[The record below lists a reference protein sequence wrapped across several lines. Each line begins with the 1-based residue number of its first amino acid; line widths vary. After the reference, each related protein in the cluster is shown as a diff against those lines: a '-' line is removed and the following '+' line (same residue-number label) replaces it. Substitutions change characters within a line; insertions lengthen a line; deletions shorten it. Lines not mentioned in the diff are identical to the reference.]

1 MDEITMYTALRPQAP
16 GNAGELTGAAR
27 QRLADE
33 FGKPHRPGRRV
44 LGRPVPGRRRLLL
57 LAAGAIAVATAAT
70 IVVPAVLPG
79 RDAGSLVTAAWAV
92 QHNQDGTVTVTF
104 KQARDAAGL
113 QRYLRTHDVPAYVRF
128 IPFVRAPAGDYRRA
142 QVCGPT
148 GPGNLPGGQRNVT
161 ILEEV
166 FPFLAAGG
174 APAGDALTIRP
185 SRIPAGDSIL
195 IEVSWFPG
203 DGRLGGN
210 VGDRVLGN
218 DNPPTCTP
226 AR

>member
-1 MDEITMYTALRPQAP
+1 MDEITMYAALRPQAP
-16 GNAGELTGAAR
+16 GNAGELTGAVR
-27 QRLADE
+27 QRLAGE
-33 FGKPHRPGRRV
+33 FGPPPRRDRRVPGRVR
-44 LGRPVPGRRRLLL
+44 PGRRRLLL
-57 LAAGAIAVATAAT
+57 AAGAITAAAATA

-92 QHNQDGTVTVTF
+92 QYNPDGTVKVTF
-104 KQARDAAGL
+104 KQAHDVAGL
-113 QRYLRTHDVPAYVRF
+113 QRYLRAHHVPAYVRF

-142 QVCGPT
+142 ENCGPT

-195 IEVSWFPG
+195 IEVSWDPG
-203 DGRLGGN
+203 DGRIGNN
-210 VGDRVLGN
+210 VGDQVLGN

>member
-16 GNAGELTGAAR
+16 GNAGELTGAVR
-27 QRLADE
+27 QRVAGE
-33 FGKPHRPGRRV
+33 FGTPPRLDRLVPGRGRPGRRRV
-44 LGRPVPGRRRLLL
+44 LLT
-57 LAAGAIAVATAAT
+57 AGAIAAAAAAA

-92 QHNQDGTVTVTF
+92 QHDKNGTIEVTF

-113 QRYLRTHDVPAYVRF
+113 QRALRAEGVPAYVRY
-128 IPFVRAPAGDYRRA
+128 IPWVPTGNGDYRPART
-142 QVCGPT
+142 CRPT
-148 GPGNLPGGQRNVT
+148 GPGNLPGGQRNVA
-161 ILEEV
+161 ILEGV

-174 APAGDALTIRP
+174 APRGDALTIRP
-185 SRIPAGDSIL
+185 SRIPAGDAIL
-195 IEVSWFPG
+195 IEVAWFPG
-203 DGRLGGN
+203 DGGFGEN
-210 VGDRVLGN
+210 TGDQVLGN

>member
-1 MDEITMYTALRPQAP
+1 M
-16 GNAGELTGAAR
+16 LTGR
-27 QRLADE
+27 
-33 FGKPHRPGRRV
+33 
-44 LGRPVPGRRRLLL
+44 PGRRRLLL
-57 LAAGAIAVATAAT
+57 AAGASAAAAAAA

-161 ILEEV
+161 ILEDV

-203 DGRLGGN
+203 DGRLGEN
-210 VGDRVLGN
+210 VGDQVLGN

>member
-33 FGKPHRPGRRV
+33 FGRPHRPGRRV
-44 LGRPVPGRRRLLL
+44 LGPRVPGRRRLLL
-57 LAAGAIAVATAAT
+57 AAGAIAAAAAAA

-79 RDAGSLVTAAWAV
+79 GEAGSLVTAAWAV
-92 QHNQDGTVTVTF
+92 QDNPDGTVAVTF

-113 QRYLRTHDVPAYVRF
+113 QRYLRAHDVPAYVRF
-128 IPFVRAPAGDYRRA
+128 IPFVRAPAGDYRRT
-142 QVCGPT
+142 QVCGQT

-195 IEVSWFPG
+195 IEVSWYPG

-210 VGDRVLGN
+210 VGDGVLGN

>member
-1 MDEITMYTALRPQAP
+1 
-16 GNAGELTGAAR
+16 
-27 QRLADE
+27 
-33 FGKPHRPGRRV
+33 
-44 LGRPVPGRRRLLL
+44 
-57 LAAGAIAVATAAT
+57 
-70 IVVPAVLPG
+70 
-79 RDAGSLVTAAWAV
+79 
-92 QHNQDGTVTVTF
+92 
-104 KQARDAAGL
+104 
-113 QRYLRTHDVPAYVRF
+113 
-128 IPFVRAPAGDYRRA
+128 
-142 QVCGPT
+142 VCGQT

-174 APAGDALTIRP
+174 APTGDALTIRP

-195 IEVSWFPG
+195 IEVSWYPG

>member
-33 FGKPHRPGRRV
+33 FAKPHRPGRRV

-57 LAAGAIAVATAAT
+57 AAGAIAVVTAAT

-92 QHNQDGTVTVTF
+92 QHNPDGTVAVTF

-113 QRYLRTHDVPAYVRF
+113 QRYLRAHDVPAYVRF
-128 IPFVRAPAGDYRRA
+128 IPFVRAPAGDYRRT
-142 QVCGPT
+142 QVCRQT

-161 ILEEV
+161 ILETV

-174 APAGDALTIRP
+174 APTGDALTIRP

-195 IEVSWFPG
+195 IEVSWYPG
-203 DGRLGGN
+203 DGRLGSN